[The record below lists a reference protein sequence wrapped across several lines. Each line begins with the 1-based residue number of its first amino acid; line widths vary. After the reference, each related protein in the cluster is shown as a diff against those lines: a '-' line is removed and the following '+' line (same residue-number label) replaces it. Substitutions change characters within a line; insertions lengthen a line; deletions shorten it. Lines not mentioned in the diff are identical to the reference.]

1 MCLRLPT
8 ACLRVIYALVA
19 CAIVGGI
26 LPRAIYAELPIAPT
40 ASLVVGASFSAEDTL
55 NIGEETIPDARQCLD
70 ALAWEP
76 TAFKVTLQAAHE
88 HAGDMLVRFPSSRP
102 VGDPVSDLAAMEWY
116 QVRDADGEL
125 QFAPAAVV
133 VHESGSG
140 MTVGRLIAKS
150 LRSKGIHTFMLQL
163 PYYGVRRDGE
173 RPQGQR
179 LMESLL
185 QSVADARRARDAVAA
200 LPGVDTGRISLQG
213 TSLGGF
219 VTATAA
225 GLDRGYHSVFILLAG
240 GDLAGVL
247 NDGKKDAQKVREA
260 IMAGV
265 DEAEYKNM
273 LNRIEPLRLAHR
285 IDPARTWL
293 YSGSFDTVVPPRNS
307 ALFASAAQLAEDH
320 HIKMLANHY
329 SGVIFLPM
337 ISHQM
342 SQRMRD

>member
-1 MCLRLPT
+1 M
-8 ACLRVIYALVA
+8 
-19 CAIVGGI
+19 
-26 LPRAIYAELPIAPT
+26 PRAVYAEVPIAPT

-55 NIGEETIPDARQCLD
+55 NIGEETVPDARQCLD

-76 TAFKVTLQAAHE
+76 AAFKVTLQAAHE

-116 QVRDADGEL
+116 QARDANGEL
-125 QFAPAAVV
+125 QLAPAAVV

-150 LRSKGIHTFMLQL
+150 LRSQGIHTFMLQL

-185 QSVADARRARDAVAA
+185 QSVADARRARDAAAA
-200 LPGVDTGRISLQG
+200 LPGVDTERISLQG

-219 VTATAA
+219 VTATVA

-240 GDLAGVL
+240 GDLASVL

-285 IDPARTWL
+285 IDPTRTWL

-320 HIKMLANHY
+320 HIRMLANHY

-337 ISHQM
+337 ISQQM
-342 SQRMRD
+342 SEHMRE